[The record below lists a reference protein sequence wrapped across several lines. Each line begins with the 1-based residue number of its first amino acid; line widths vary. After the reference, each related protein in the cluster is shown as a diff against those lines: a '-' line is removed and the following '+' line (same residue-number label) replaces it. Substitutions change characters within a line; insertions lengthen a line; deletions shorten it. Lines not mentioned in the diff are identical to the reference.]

1 MSIHRDNYFQD
12 DGFEIATP
20 RYTNMFEI
28 QILQTNLKQKEGEVQ
43 QLQWQVNQREQERS
57 LLNNEISTLLTR
69 IEDLETKTKNYESL
83 SNRFSDLERQ
93 YETLCQLY
101 GEKVEENDEL
111 KLDLLDVKEMY
122 KNQIDELLKQLK
134 QNTK

>member
-1 MSIHRDNYFQD
+1 
-12 DGFEIATP
+12 
-20 RYTNMFEI
+20 MFEM
-28 QILQTNLKQKEGEVQ
+28 QILQTNLKQREGEVQ
-43 QLQWQVNQREQERS
+43 QLQWQLSQREQERS
-57 LLNNEISTLLTR
+57 LLNNEISSLLTR
-69 IEDLETKTKNYESL
+69 LDDLESKTKEYDTL
-83 SNRFSDLERQ
+83 SSKLSDLESQ

-134 QNTK
+134 QTPK

>member
-1 MSIHRDNYFQD
+1 
-12 DGFEIATP
+12 
-20 RYTNMFEI
+20 MFEI
-28 QILQTNLKQKEGEVQ
+28 QILQTNLKQREGEVQ
-43 QLQWQVNQREQERS
+43 QLQWQLNQREQERA

-69 IEDLETKTKNYESL
+69 LEVLETKTKDFESL
-83 SNRFSDLERQ
+83 STKFSELEQQ

-134 QNTK
+134 QNPK